1 MLPTVSP
8 TFFILFRSVT
18 YQLYIILSSSYTTH
32 STPHTPQLHTVSQI
46 RYSRYLSCSQ
56 EVMFYVN
63 CVLCASFASRS
74 LYQILAI
81 FDVSTLPDVP
91 LSVSASLVL
100 FMLLVFMEGD
110 LIPSQSLCLVLT
122 TAHHRGRSCP
132 LLDTNASHLT
142 YRIYPLRWTGTA
154 R

>member
-1 MLPTVSP
+1 
-8 TFFILFRSVT
+8 
-18 YQLYIILSSSYTTH
+18 
-32 STPHTPQLHTVSQI
+32 
-46 RYSRYLSCSQ
+46 
-56 EVMFYVN
+56 MFYVN

-100 FMLLVFMEGD
+100 FMLLVFIKGD

-122 TAHHRGRSCP
+122 TAHHRGRSCQ
-132 LLDTNASHLT
+132 LVDTTNASHLT
-142 YRIYPLRWTGTA
+142 NRIPPLRWTGTA